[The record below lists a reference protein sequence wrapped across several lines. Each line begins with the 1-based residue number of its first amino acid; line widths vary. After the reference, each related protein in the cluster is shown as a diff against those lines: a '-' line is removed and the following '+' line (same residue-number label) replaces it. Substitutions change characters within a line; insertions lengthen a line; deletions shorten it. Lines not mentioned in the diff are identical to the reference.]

1 MFAAHLSI
9 VMMLGGLEII
19 VARALLLRLR
29 VITGIPWTTIAP
41 TATIHLLHHLHHHH
55 HHLHHHHLL
64 LLLHV
69 RITIL
74 VRGINTAIQITTA
87 GAVPVIFIMVVFLIH
102 IMDSPKGVP
111 I

>member
-1 MFAAHLSI
+1 MTAAHLSI
-9 VMMLGGLEII
+9 VMMRMDGIII
-19 VARALLLRLR
+19 VTGALIQIIR
-29 VITGIPWTTIAP
+29 VIGRIPWTTIAP

-55 HHLHHHHLL
+55 LL
-64 LLLHV
+64 LLRHV
-69 RITIL
+69 RLTIL

-102 IMDSPKGVP
+102 IMESPKGVP